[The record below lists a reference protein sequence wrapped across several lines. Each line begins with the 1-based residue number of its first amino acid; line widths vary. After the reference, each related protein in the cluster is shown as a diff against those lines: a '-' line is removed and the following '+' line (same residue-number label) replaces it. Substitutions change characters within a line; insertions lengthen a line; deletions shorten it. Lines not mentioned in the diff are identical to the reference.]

1 MPEQANKPNGNDNNP
16 PVVVTEPKRKR
27 LMVVITTIGTCG
39 VAIIALNTFTGLNFR
54 PAWGYETEQLAA
66 SDILIM
72 QRLDKVLQIQDA
84 TSRTVLELNK
94 GQYQLRLNQI
104 DRQKRELRRELAE
117 HQARAQDFRD
127 IPEPVPSWLRDTI
140 ADTET
145 SLDELSIERSTV
157 ETKILEL
164 E

>member
-1 MPEQANKPNGNDNNP
+1 MPEEQNIEAPKDHAE
-16 PVVVTEPKRKR
+16 VASEPKKKR
-27 LMVVITTIGTCG
+27 SLMVIISSIGAFG
-39 VAIIALNTFTGLNFR
+39 VALIALNTVTGLNFR

-66 SDILIM
+66 SDVLIM
-72 QRLDKVLQIQDA
+72 QRLEKVLQIQDA

-117 HQARAQDFRD
+117 HQERAQKFRD
-127 IPEPVPSWLRDTI
+127 ESQPVPSWLRNTIVDT
-140 ADTET
+140 DT